1 MNSLE
6 LKHIT
11 KTYAKTTALKDVN
24 FFFEPGIYGLIGP
37 NGAGKSTLLKMIATI
52 HRADKGQVLFN
63 EEDIFKLNK
72 TYREKLG
79 YMPQHQ
85 DLSLRL
91 SVRAFLNYI
100 ASLKGLTGKDGR
112 EQVFRVMESFNLS
125 RVGDKRISDL
135 SGGYRQRV
143 LLAQAFLVPPEIL
156 ILDEPTVGL
165 DPSERKNLRSLIGEQ
180 SAEAIVI
187 IATHMMSD
195 LQRLAE
201 KILFI
206 KQGELIQ
213 YGTQAELIEQTMV
226 YTAKMTPH
234 DIRKIDPDLIILD
247 SLVTSAGPYTRF
259 LSHVEDPSWQR
270 VQATLDDVYVEW
282 FEHV

>member
-1 MNSLE
+1 
-6 LKHIT
+6 
-11 KTYAKTTALKDVN
+11 
-24 FFFEPGIYGLIGP
+24 
-37 NGAGKSTLLKMIATI
+37 
-52 HRADKGQVLFN
+52 
-63 EEDIFKLNK
+63 
-72 TYREKLG
+72 
-79 YMPQHQ
+79 
-85 DLSLRL
+85 
-91 SVRAFLNYI
+91 
-100 ASLKGLTGKDGR
+100 
-112 EQVFRVMESFNLS
+112 MESFNLS

-213 YGTQAELIEQTMV
+213 YGTQAELIEQTKV